1 MWDNQ
6 NSKILKSETIG
17 NKQSDYRDDEG
28 TNNFLLPQYNVHKK
42 DYDTCTFKPI
52 YKWNLKMCPL

>member
-1 MWDNQ
+1 MKRSLTVMVN
-6 NSKILKSETIG
+6 NSNNIYK
-17 NKQSDYRDDEG
+17 

-42 DYDTCTFKPI
+42 DYDTCTCTFKPV